1 MENNE
6 AIQGR
11 LKDLTEKSK
20 DWSTIREYS
29 QYEIGYVD
37 FPFGKRK
44 VAKFNELTKLL
55 QSSRGVKFYSG
66 EIDEFV
72 QKYKEHSELHGFD
85 IARKKEIENYQK
97 NNLISLDSKKEFY
110 EYGFRYPAVIDS
122 WKDSFKNSRGCDIT
136 DVNVFAAKSCGYD
149 VEVCDLNVSVP
160 ILKDVSLLV
169 AYHVLEHVSDPLNA
183 IISTYNSLSPGA
195 VFHVEIPIEPD
206 GPRLRY
212 AHLFPFHSNDLR
224 KMLEI
229 AGFNIIFYTKT
240 PFPGGPEIER
250 AIAIK

>member
-1 MENNE
+1 MENIE
-6 AIQGR
+6 SIQNK

-20 DWSTIREYS
+20 DWSPTRETS
-29 QYEIGYVD
+29 QYEIEYVD
-37 FPFGKRK
+37 FPFGTRK
-44 VAKFNELTKLL
+44 VAKFSELTKLL
-55 QSSRGVKFYSG
+55 QSSRGVRFYTE
-66 EIDEFV
+66 EIEEFV
-72 QKYKEHSELHGFD
+72 QKYKEHSELHDFD
-85 IARKKEIENYQK
+85 IARKKEIEVFK
-97 NNLISLDSKKEFY
+97 EKNLIKLNHEKEFY

-122 WKDSFKNSRGCDIT
+122 WKNSFANSRGCDIT

-169 AYHVLEHVSDPLNA
+169 AYHVLEHVSDPLKA
-183 IISTYNSLSPGA
+183 IINTYNSLSRGA
-195 VFHVEIPIEPD
+195 VFHVEIPVEPD

-212 AHLFPFHSNDLR
+212 AHLFPFHPNDLR

-229 AGFNIIFYTKT
+229 AGFNIVFYTKT

-250 AIAIK
+250 AIAVK